1 MAAASPS
8 LVDIDKVE
16 EDIRYCEEYLAHD
29 SALHAA
35 HLPTEYDTQRD
46 SLVPTPSPRRRA
58 SRWAAGR

>member
-29 SALHAA
+29 SAFAA
-35 HLPTEYDTQRD
+35 
-46 SLVPTPSPRRRA
+46 
-58 SRWAAGR
+58 